1 MPSMSSIIV
10 AAAALFTI
18 SAPIAAAKK
27 DCREGTYYCG
37 KDLLAIG
44 NLPEL
49 VDANAFFSQALAK
62 TDGNLDR
69 NYKSNL
75 DRSLNAAGSEQC
87 ATTNRENWSLY
98 YCRGNEDVPFVTY
111 CGKDKCKD
119 GGKDRNGR
127 ALNDFCDWPKA

>member
-1 MPSMSSIIV
+1 
-10 AAAALFTI
+10 
-18 SAPIAAAKK
+18 
-27 DCREGTYYCG
+27 
-37 KDLLAIG
+37 LLTQIRHVQT
-44 NLPEL
+44 L
-49 VDANAFFSQALAK
+49 ANAGG
-62 TDGNLDR
+62 DLDR
-69 NYKSNL
+69 NYKSNI

>member
-1 MPSMSSIIV
+1 MPSVSSIIV
-10 AAAALFTI
+10 AAVAIFTI

-44 NLPEL
+44 NPLEFF
-49 VDANAFFSQALAK
+49 DAIRHIQTLAN
-62 TDGNLDR
+62 TGGGDLDR

>member
-1 MPSMSSIIV
+1 MPSVSSIVV
-10 AAAALFTI
+10 AAVAIFTI

-44 NLPEL
+44 NPLDRFKAMRYIPTL
-49 VDANAFFSQALAK
+49 AN
-62 TDGNLDR
+62 TDGGELDR

>member
-1 MPSMSSIIV
+1 MPSTSSIIV
-10 AAAALFTI
+10 AAAALFTV

-37 KDLLAIG
+37 KDLLEI
-44 NLPEL
+44 
-49 VDANAFFSQALAK
+49 
-62 TDGNLDR
+62 DR
-69 NYKSNL
+69 NYKSNI

-87 ATTNRENWSLY
+87 ATTNRESWSLY